1 MLDAVVFDFGGTLFH
16 GENDVQ
22 RAVDARFRKMRELGY
37 DIDRETF
44 DDLSERTNERFGE
57 RYHGDYR
64 RFELGR
70 YTELFF
76 EVWGREARAEDC
88 ETLDRVFWEARL
100 DAESPDDHAVALLDH
115 CHDRDLF
122 VGAITNGNELMTD
135 RRIESL
141 DTGPLETDPFDLVLT
156 STAVEAEKS
165 TVEPF
170 EAFLDRTGFDGEDCL
185 MVGDRVDED
194 TWASEVGMT
203 TVQVTAHATPP
214 VGEVREPDYVVET
227 LAEVEPVVDDLV

>member
-1 MLDAVVFDFGGTLFH
+1 MVEAVVFDFGGTLVH
-16 GENDVQ
+16 GDDAVE
-22 RAVDARFRKMRELGY
+22 RAIDARYREMRERGY

-44 DDLSERTNERFGE
+44 DDLTARTGERFAE

-70 YTELFF
+70 YTQLFF
-76 EVWGREARAEDC
+76 EVWGRDAPQKDIEA
-88 ETLDRVFWEARL
+88 LDRVFWETRL
-100 DAESPDDHAVALLDH
+100 DAESPDDDAESVLRHCRDH
-115 CHDRDLF
+115 GLF
-122 VGAITNGNELMTD
+122 VGAVTNGNKLMTN
-135 RRIESL
+135 RQLESI
-141 DTGPLETDPFDLVLT
+141 GLEDAFDLVLT

-170 EAFLDRTGFDGEDCL
+170 ETFLDPAGFDGEDCL

-194 TWASEVGMT
+194 TWAAEVGMT

-214 VGEVREPDYVVET
+214 VGEERDPDYVVET
-227 LAEVEPVVDDLV
+227 LAAVEPLIDDLM

>member
-1 MLDAVVFDFGGTLFH
+1 MVEAVIFDFGGTLFH
-16 GENDVQ
+16 GDDAVG
-22 RAVDARFRKMRELGY
+22 RAVDARYREMCDRGY
-37 DIDRETF
+37 EIDRETF
-44 DDLSERTNERFGE
+44 DDLTARTGERFAD

-76 EVWGREARAEDC
+76 EVWDRDAPQEDIEA
-88 ETLDRVFWEARL
+88 LDRVFWETRL
-100 DAESPDDHAVALLDH
+100 DAESPDEDAESVLGH
-115 CHDRDLF
+115 CCDRDLF

-135 RRIESL
+135 RRLESL
-141 DTGPLETDPFDLVLT
+141 DVDDAFDLVLT
-156 STAVEAEKS
+156 SAAVEAEKS

-170 EAFLDRTGFDGEDCL
+170 EAFLDRTGLDGEDCL

-214 VGEVREPDYVVET
+214 VGEVCEPDYVVET
-227 LAEVEPVVDDLV
+227 LGEVEAVIDDLG

>member
-1 MLDAVVFDFGGTLFH
+1 MLEAVVFDFGGTLFH
-16 GENDVQ
+16 GDDAVE
-22 RAVDARFRKMRELGY
+22 RAIDARYREMRRRGY
-37 DIDRETF
+37 EIDREAF
-44 DDLSERTNERFGE
+44 DDLTARTGERFAE
-57 RYHGDYR
+57 RYHGDHR

-76 EVWGREARAEDC
+76 EVWGRDAPREDIEA
-88 ETLDRVFWEARL
+88 LDRVFWETRL
-100 DAESPDDHAVALLDH
+100 DAESLDEDADSVLRS
-115 CHDRDLF
+115 CRDRDLF
-122 VGAITNGNELMTD
+122 VGAITNGNRLMTN
-135 RRIESL
+135 RRLESMGIE
-141 DTGPLETDPFDLVLT
+141 DAFDLVLT
-156 STAVEAEKS
+156 SAEVEAEKS

-194 TWASEVGMT
+194 TWASAVGMT

-227 LAEVEPVVDDLV
+227 LVEVEDIVDELV

>member
-1 MLDAVVFDFGGTLFH
+1 MLEAVVFDFGGTLFH
-16 GENDVQ
+16 GDDAVE
-22 RAVDARFRKMRELGY
+22 RAIDARYREMRRRGY
-37 DIDRETF
+37 EIDREAF
-44 DDLSERTNERFGE
+44 DDLTARTGERFAD
-57 RYHGDYR
+57 RYHGDHR

-76 EVWGREARAEDC
+76 EVWGRDAPQGDLEA
-88 ETLDRVFWEARL
+88 LDRVFWETRL
-100 DAESPDDHAVALLDH
+100 DAESPDEDADSVLRH
-115 CHDRDLF
+115 CRDRDLF
-122 VGAITNGNELMTD
+122 VGAITNGNELMTE
-135 RRIESL
+135 RRLESL
-141 DTGPLETDPFDLVLT
+141 DSDPFDLVLT

-170 EAFLDRTGFDGEDCL
+170 AAFLDRTGFDGEDCL

-194 TWASEVGMT
+194 TWAGEVGMA

-227 LAEVEPVVDDLV
+227 LADVEPIIDDLA